1 MRQLVIYLLKLGR
14 RKEYLNREDVIKV
27 LAYLKVAYPNFYKN
41 MTREEAEETI
51 NLYQEMFA
59 DSDFKIV
66 SVIVKEWIQTEKFPP
81 TIADIKQKIYSLTT
95 QEILP
100 TDLWASL
107 KKAISNS
114 AYHSVEEFE
123 KLPAE
128 CKMFVKN
135 PSQLRE
141 LSQNDS
147 EINNTVVK
155 GQFFKQV
162 EIIQKRIKEEKQ
174 MLPETRRIREMAL
187 SVGQDVNLLSE

>member
-1 MRQLVIYLLKLGR
+1 MEIYLLTLEG
-14 RKEYLNREDVIKV
+14 RKEYLSREDVIKV

-41 MTREEAEETI
+41 MSRREAEETI
-51 NLYQEMFA
+51 NLYQEMFV
-59 DSDFKIV
+59 DYDFKIV
-66 SVIVKEWIQTEKFPP
+66 AVTVKEWIQTEKFPP

-95 QEILP
+95 QETLP

-123 KLPAE
+123 KLPVE
-128 CKMFVKN
+128 CRMFIKN
-135 PSQLRE
+135 PSQLKE

-147 EINNTVVK
+147 ETNNTVVK

-162 EIIQKRIKEEKQ
+162 EIIQKRLKEEKQ
-174 MLPETRRIREMAL
+174 MLPETRKIRKMAL
-187 SVGQDVNLLSE
+187 GIGQDVNLLSE

>member
-1 MRQLVIYLLKLGR
+1 M
-14 RKEYLNREDVIKV
+14 NREEVIKV
-27 LAYLKVAYPNFYKN
+27 LAYLKVAYPNFYKD
-41 MTREEAEETI
+41 MKREKAEETI
-51 NLYQEMFA
+51 NLYQEMFT

-66 SVIVKEWIQTEKFPP
+66 AVIVKEWIQTEKFPP

-95 QEILP
+95 QEKLP

-114 AYHSVEEFE
+114 AYNSVEEFD

-128 CKMFVKN
+128 CKMFIKN
-135 PSQLRE
+135 PSQLKE

-155 GQFFKQV
+155 GQFLKQIEV
-162 EIIQKRIKEEKQ
+162 IQKRIKEEKQ
-174 MLPETRRIREMAL
+174 MLPEARKIREMAL
-187 SVGQDVNLLSE
+187 KVGQEVSGLLEG

>member
-1 MRQLVIYLLKLGR
+1 M
-14 RKEYLNREDVIKV
+14 NREDVIKV
-27 LAYLKVAYPNFYKN
+27 LAYLKVAYPNFYKGLDKQ
-41 MTREEAEETI
+41 EAEQTI
-51 NLYQEMFA
+51 AVWQDLFVECDFNLVFMT
-59 DSDFKIV
+59 
-66 SVIVKEWIQTEKFPP
+66 VKEIINTSKNPFPP
-81 TIADIKQKIYSLTT
+81 TISEVKNKMYDLTN
-95 QEILP
+95 QETLP

-135 PSQLRE
+135 ASQLRE

-155 GQFFKQV
+155 GQFFKQI
-162 EIIQKRIKEEKQ
+162 EIIQKRLKEEKQ
-174 MLPETRRIREMAL
+174 MLPEARRIREMAL
-187 SVGQDVNLLSE
+187 SVGQDVDLLSE